1 MRPRTGRRR
10 THLYRIDDVHTQRHH
25 AEMDWAARLSDAVDS
40 VRLVLHG
47 QRVQPLQESQRGD
60 GLNFEVLV
68 RMRDTDGTLFIP
80 RAFLPA
86 AERFDLMTLIDRWII
101 AILDEL
107 GVDYAQGFGI
117 APPQPIEELLA
128 LAGEG
133 VARRA
138 WAGRLTRT

>member
-1 MRPRTGRRR
+1 
-10 THLYRIDDVHTQRHH
+10 
-25 AEMDWAARLSDAVDS
+25 MDWAARLSDAVDS
-40 VRLVLHG
+40 DRLVLHG

-101 AILDEL
+101 LGEL